1 MHKIK
6 KNFTVI
12 GFLLILFTPVFWG
25 VSVFGADDEYDI
37 VARNFL
43 KYLNSDKEIV
53 STRIIEGNHPD
64 SLPAKVSV
72 AFLANLKNGGY
83 ILVSTSRNLTPI
95 KAYSLSDDFLTLPE
109 AYKKFL
115 LSEMEYNARTIMAR
129 KRTTQVAT
137 VSQAQKSWD
146 FLLNFEQ
153 VRATLAYTP
162 DTYLLTTQW
171 DQNDPYNKFLPE
183 SNGETVVAGCVN
195 IAMAQV
201 MKYHN
206 YPAKG
211 TGVASFSWDDQE
223 LKAIF
228 YRTCNWENMP
238 NVLDSTQPEPEYKVD
253 EVALL
258 IRDLAIMN
266 HTDFGLDGSTASPNT
281 DAWIENFGYSNSIT
295 SITND
300 DVTLFFN
307 ILRSEID
314 AERPVLLCF
323 PGHMTVADGYSSNET
338 GREIHVNMGW
348 GGHYDDY
355 YFLDNDVE
363 AGDYTYSPDLTI
375 YYNIAP
381 CSGANCFENLESDD
395 KIDDLNITG
404 EFDDERDV
412 DRYELYLKGNTTI
425 TGTRTGYGNQAF
437 FISIYDFS
445 CAMIVSSHQAIS
457 QNLSAGRYTVRI
469 SLCSETGTYY
479 SYDADKIDYSVLIST
494 NALTNA
500 EKTEID
506 DSLDVLP
513 VINSRPRDI
522 LLDSSDQEPY
532 KILID
537 ARDQNGDV
545 LNIGVNNSN
554 NDAVQAALSGNI
566 LSLAPVSGAS
576 HVASRI
582 TVAATANNRTAE
594 KSFVVMILD
603 EDISFGKKFIV
614 SGIFENQD
622 DFNTHKIIPDGTCT
636 ISGYNGYSNQGF
648 FSSLMDK
655 YENEIVPPVDN
666 VINRKFARDVY
677 FLGAALKK
685 NPGGSGRYYNYIQ
698 GENDQYQLT
707 VCCPDANDSV
717 ESIATILG
725 IDLSGTV
732 VPGDVDNNET
742 VELSDAILSFQVSA
756 GICPVSTVHHGADVN
771 GDNKIGI
778 AESIYI
784 LQKVSGIMEKG
795 CGEDLF

>member
-12 GFLLILFTPVFWG
+12 GFLLIFFTPVFWS
-25 VSVFGADDEYDI
+25 VSAFGADDEYDI

-43 KYLNSDKEIV
+43 KYLNSDKKII
-53 STRIIEGNHPD
+53 STRIIEGNQLD
-64 SLPAKVSV
+64 IVLAKVSV
-72 AFLANLKNGGY
+72 AYLANLKNGGY

-95 KAYSLSDDFLTLPE
+95 KAYSLSDDFRTLPE

-115 LSEMEYNARTIMAR
+115 LLEMEYNARTIMAQ
-129 KRTTQVAT
+129 KRTTQVAS

-146 FLLNFEQ
+146 FLLNFEK

-171 DQNDPYNKFLPE
+171 NQKKPYNKFLPKI
-183 SNGETVVAGCVN
+183 NGENVVSGCVN

-223 LKAIF
+223 LKTIL

-238 NVLDSTQPEPEYKVD
+238 DVLDPAQPEYKVD

-258 IRDLAIMN
+258 IKDLAIMN

-295 SITND
+295 RISNDD

-323 PGHMTVADGYSSNET
+323 PGHMTVADGYSSDET

-348 GGHYDDY
+348 GGHDDDY
-355 YFLDNDVE
+355 YFLDNVIE
-363 AGDYTYSPDLTI
+363 AGGYTFSPDLTI
-375 YYNIAP
+375 YYNIEP
-381 CSGANCFENLESDD
+381 CSGANCFVNLESNDN
-395 KIDDLNITG
+395 IDDLNITG

-412 DRYELYLKGNTTI
+412 DRYKLYLKGNTTI

-437 FISIYDFS
+437 FISIYDSS
-445 CAMIVSSHQAIS
+445 CAMIVSSHQTIS
-457 QNLSAGRYTVRI
+457 QNLPVGLYTVRI
-469 SLCSETGTYY
+469 SLYNETGRFY
-479 SYDADKIDYSVLIST
+479 SYNTSNAGYNSYTAEINTDVLT
-494 NALTNA
+494 DA

-513 VINSRPRDI
+513 VINRGFRDI
-522 LLDSSDQEPY
+522 LLDSSDLDSSGQEPY

-545 LNIGVNNSN
+545 LNLSVSNSN
-554 NDAVQAALSGNI
+554 NNAVQAALSGNI
-566 LSLAPVSGAS
+566 LSLAPVFGAS
-576 HVASRI
+576 HVASKI
-582 TVAATANNRTAE
+582 TIAATANNKTAE

-603 EDISFGKKFIV
+603 EDISFGKEFIV
-614 SGIFENQD
+614 SGIFEDQD
-622 DFNTHKIIPDGTCT
+622 DFNTHKIILDGTCT
-636 ISGYNGYSNQGF
+636 ISEYNGYSNQDF
-648 FSSLMDK
+648 FSSVMDE
-655 YENEIVPPVDN
+655 YENEIVPPVNDI
-666 VINRKFARDVY
+666 INRQFMKDVY
-677 FLGAALKK
+677 ILGASLKE
-685 NPGGSGRYYNYIQ
+685 NPGGNGTSYEYKQ

-707 VCCPDANDSV
+707 VCCPDANDSA

-725 IDLSGTV
+725 IDLNGTV
-732 VPGDVDNNET
+732 GPGDVDNNET
-742 VELSDAILSFQVSA
+742 VELSDAILSLQVSA
-756 GICPVSTVHHGADVN
+756 GIGSISTIHHGADVN
-771 GDNKIGI
+771 GDNRIGI
-778 AESIYI
+778 EESIYI
-784 LQKVSGIMEKG
+784 LQKVAGIR
-795 CGEDLF
+795 